1 MGNKIIKVAIII
13 LVSIA
18 STALI
23 FVLLIYTGLARRI
36 IEMLM
41 PIFGLDPSEGGSG
54 EKCDLY
60 FIAGIIALIFIVMFI
75 VSNRCLFRKK
85 TN

>member
-1 MGNKIIKVAIII
+1 MAIII

-41 PIFGLDPSEGGSG
+41 PIFGLNPNDGGSG
-54 EKCDLY
+54 EKYDLY

-75 VSNRCLFRKK
+75 VSNRCLFIKK
-85 TN
+85 TS